1 MARVLVTDAGAR
13 NVVAAVRSLG
23 RAGLEVYT
31 CEENRIAISSFSKY
45 SKKHLVCPSPRT
57 HPERWLDWL
66 IDELS
71 HRQYEMLMP
80 MDDETV
86 FISSKNKSLIEK
98 YTRVPVPEFSTLR
111 KARDKAE
118 TIKIAMEQDL
128 PCPKTFFVKNPE
140 EAERAASKLGFPL
153 VIKPRESSGSRG
165 IAYVKSLDELVD
177 NYKRIHS
184 KYPYPMIQ
192 EYIPPGGEACGIFL
206 MLNKQS
212 ETLAAFS
219 HKRLREFPLSGGPS
233 TLRES
238 VRRPELKAVS
248 EKLLK
253 AMGWYGVA
261 MVEFKEDPR
270 DGNFKIMEVNPR
282 FWGSLQLAILSGVD
296 FPSLLYKMEID
307 GKVEPVMDYEEGV
320 RCRWLL
326 PGDILHFICNP
337 NRFKLK
343 PGFFNFSKNNRHD
356 DFISWRDPG
365 PVLGFFLT
373 CLRDMFNP
381 DKWRHALKR

>member
-1 MARVLVTDAGAR
+1 
-13 NVVAAVRSLG
+13 
-23 RAGLEVYT
+23 
-31 CEENRIAISSFSKY
+31 
-45 SKKHLVCPSPRT
+45 
-57 HPERWLDWL
+57 
-66 IDELS
+66 
-71 HRQYEMLMP
+71 

-86 FISSKNKSLIEK
+86 SISSKNKSLIEK
-98 YTRVPVPEFSTLR
+98 YTRVPVPGFSTLS

-118 TIKIAMEQDL
+118 TIKIATEQDL
-128 PCPKTFFVKNPE
+128 PCPKTFFVKNPK
-140 EAERAASKLGFPL
+140 EAEQAASKLGFPL

-165 IAYVKSLDELVD
+165 IVYVKSLDEFVD
-177 NYKRIHS
+177 SYKRIHS

-192 EYIPPGGEACGIFL
+192 EYIPPGGDACGVFL
-206 MLNKQS
+206 MLNKKS

-238 VRRPELKAVS
+238 VHRPELKAVS

-270 DGNFKIMEVNPR
+270 DGKFKIMEVNPR

-296 FPSLLYKMEID
+296 FPSLLYEMEIG
-307 GKVEPVMDYEEGV
+307 GKVEPVVDYEEGV

-343 PGFFNFSKNNRHD
+343 PSFFNFSKNNRHD

-365 PVLGFFLT
+365 PVLGFLIVL
-373 CLRDMFNP
+373 LRDIFNP
-381 DKWRHALKR
+381 DKWRHAFKR